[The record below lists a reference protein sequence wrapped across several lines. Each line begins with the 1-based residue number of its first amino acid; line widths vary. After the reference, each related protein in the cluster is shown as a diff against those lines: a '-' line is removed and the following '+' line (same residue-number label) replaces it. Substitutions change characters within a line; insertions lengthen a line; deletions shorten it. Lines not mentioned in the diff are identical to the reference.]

1 MKQNK
6 AFKNS
11 AFSIAQTIV
20 LAIVSIVLFKM
31 SVNIVGLEKT
41 GVWSYLTSIN
51 SIAGFGSFGFS
62 NAIIYFLP
70 KYTVTSNNKIAQLI
84 NTSFVSVFFVSI
96 VLCCISYAVFYI
108 IIPHTVAAQLIKEAY
123 FLLPFIVVA
132 YFFSGL
138 SSVYISALDGLLLFQ
153 LRAKINIVSYFIF
166 FIIGFLLL
174 KKMGVAGI
182 AIAQIIQNIFLL
194 VVTYWHVKKN
204 IAHYHF
210 SFTFNS
216 IIFKE
221 VFKFGFNFQL
231 ISITQIISEP
241 FMKSMITKF
250 GGAAYTAIFDFI
262 IKLLSISR
270 NLIIAA
276 NQTIVPQLTI
286 YKGLKKI
293 TTLKTL
299 YKANFKIV
307 LFLSILLFLTPLVFS
322 DALSIFFLNEKSNL
336 FCFILLN
343 VSLGLLINAFAL
355 PAHFHFLGIGQ
366 IRWNVLNNILT
377 AALMLVSAPLLGYFF
392 QAKYIVLSWSISTMA
407 GPILLMYVMHKQ
419 YKLSLNIFYSW
430 HNLLL
435 IISIIIAIVVNK
447 FVSNSILPTNQVY
460 INVAVSLIVYL
471 AIVILPIKSHPIVI
485 KFLQKHF
492 NQNK

>member
-1 MKQNK
+1 
-6 AFKNS
+6 
-11 AFSIAQTIV
+11 
-20 LAIVSIVLFKM
+20 
-31 SVNIVGLEKT
+31 
-41 GVWSYLTSIN
+41 
-51 SIAGFGSFGFS
+51 
-62 NAIIYFLP
+62 
-70 KYTVTSNNKIAQLI
+70 
-84 NTSFVSVFFVSI
+84 
-96 VLCCISYAVFYI
+96 
-108 IIPHTVAAQLIKEAY
+108 
-123 FLLPFIVVA
+123 
-132 YFFSGL
+132 
-138 SSVYISALDGLLLFQ
+138 
-153 LRAKINIVSYFIF
+153 
-166 FIIGFLLL
+166 
-174 KKMGVAGI
+174 
-182 AIAQIIQNIFLL
+182 
-194 VVTYWHVKKN
+194 
-204 IAHYHF
+204 
-210 SFTFNS
+210 
-216 IIFKE
+216 
-221 VFKFGFNFQL
+221 
-231 ISITQIISEP
+231 
-241 FMKSMITKF
+241 MITKF

-286 YKGLKKI
+286 YTGLKKV

-299 YKANFKIV
+299 YKANFKTV
-307 LFLSILLFLTPLVFS
+307 LFLSILLFLTPLAFS

-377 AALMLVSAPLLGYFF
+377 ATLMLVSAPLLGYFF

-419 YKLSLNIFYSW
+419 YKLSLHIFYSW

-435 IISIIIAIVVNK
+435 IISIIIAIIVNK
-447 FVSNSILPTNQVY
+447 FVANGILSTNQVY

-471 AIVILPIKSHPIVI
+471 AIVVLPIKSHPIVI